1 MRVSNLFG
9 RLGEGSS
16 ILFVIL
22 GEGISILFGRLGERV
37 SIFFGR
43 LGEGVSIL
51 FGRWTSS
58 LFGGCCTQWE
68 GVLLSSSGY
77 GINGGTWG

>member
-1 MRVSNLFG
+1 MFG
-9 RLGEGSS
+9 RLGEGVS
-16 ILFVIL
+16 ILFDRL
-22 GEGISILFGRLGERV
+22 DEGISIL
-37 SIFFGR
+37 FGR

-68 GVLLSSSGY
+68 GVLLSCSGY